1 MDLKQLFN
9 QTNIKS
15 SDDVDS
21 DEDNVVDNDEDNVV
35 DNVVD
40 KDSETNNDSE
50 PHLELDN
57 DGGDGL
63 EDVDDVDDVE
73 DGLEDG
79 VNSDEGT
86 KGTDEP
92 TIDKRFLQPWNKLE
106 KGSKMNRIL
115 VFVETESISKE
126 LTPVL
131 SKSLKQLL
139 FKGCESGLFNKVT
152 DVDYDEETGIIDSFK
167 SLEFNESTKKYK
179 LKTGSTKNRSVSK
192 SRSNIDRLT
201 KKK

>member
-1 MDLKQLFN
+1 MDLKQLLN

-15 SDDVDS
+15 SDDVDI
-21 DEDNVVDNDEDNVV
+21 DEVDS
-35 DNVVD
+35 
-40 KDSETNNDSE
+40 DSETNNDSDS
-50 PHLELDN
+50 HVELDKEGV
-57 DGGDGL
+57 DDL
-63 EDVDDVDDVE
+63 EDGIDGVE

-79 VNSDEGT
+79 ADGVDGVDGVDSAEGTSAEGT

-115 VFVETESISKE
+115 VFVEAESISKG

-131 SKSLKQLL
+131 SKALKQLL

-152 DVDYDEETGIIDSFK
+152 DVEYNEETGIIDSFK
-167 SLEFNESTKKYK
+167 NLEFNESTKKYK
-179 LKTGSTKNRSVSK
+179 LKTGSTKNRSISK